1 LLKQHR
7 RKSVL
12 TQFASFTVVTPDE
25 SGSLE
30 PFNRF
35 LRGHMVVQIAREM
48 VRTPN
53 GAYWSLLVEYL
64 DGQTERTMEP
74 RAGKTA
80 RVDYKTVLSPED
92 FAVFSRLREARKKL
106 SEERGLPVYAVLT
119 NEQLAEIARKRP
131 ASETELKG
139 IDGIGDNRATSF
151 GPTLLAAIPGK
162 GSEGAPENAP
172 DRVPF

>member
-1 LLKQHR
+1 M
-7 RKSVL
+7 L

-25 SGSLE
+25 SGSME

-35 LRGHMVVQIAREM
+35 LRGHTIVQIAREM

-64 DGQTERTMEP
+64 DGQTERTTEP

-106 SEERGLPVYAVLT
+106 SEERSLPVYAVLT
-119 NEQLAEIARKRP
+119 NEQLAEIARRRP
-131 ASETELKG
+131 SSVSALKE
-139 IDGIGDNRATSF
+139 IEGIGDSRAATF
-151 GPTLLAAIPGK
+151 GPAFLEAMPTAPAAVAK
-162 GSEGAPENAP
+162 GASENAP